1 MLTKKNLDKL
11 KRKNLLGVDSIITP
25 RLREYIFAKY
35 FVELKNKL
43 NVKLSDDT
51 IF

>member
-11 KRKNLLGVDSIITP
+11 KRKNLLGGDSIITP